1 MEQDKRQLIIELLLK
16 KGDFEKQIQNTKKNL
31 GKLSKNFTEEGLKE
45 QAEAQENLRN
55 KLKSVNQNLKIARGE
70 TTMYAESM
78 KKINKNNPFPGFAL
92 TILFAGMSIKRTFSS
107 ISKSALSVFKDVSH
121 SIANSSTNI
130 DILSGGFKYLQ
141 FAVGN
146 AISTALEPL
155 IPFLMKTIMFITEL
169 VNNNPELVAGI
180 IAFGL
185 ALGTLMTVGG
195 GLYLLI
201 NGLKQVKELLTFMSG
216 TEGFNKFLSSGKTA
230 LTGLK
235 NLALITVGLIWAK
248 DAFDKFK
255 EGKWLQALSS
265 VLMSAGA
272 FTAMVHPGVGAALV
286 LLGVGL
292 KFISDPDFAK
302 DLTTAIMTFVGIVGS
317 ALNTLFS
324 AIWNTAKENFSRI
337 LSGLEKIAKAAEA
350 MLEFDFSRAKRLAS
364 GGLKEIFEKPTM
376 WLDYDFA
383 GEFAKTFEDFKPTIE
398 EAAKLAKRFSEET
411 MGIETTMTGQKIGS
425 DATAADVLSAI
436 DTGAAQG
443 GSGTFVVYGNL
454 NVNTDST
461 SQLMEEVKRQ
471 SI

>member
-1 MEQDKRQLIIELLLK
+1 
-16 KGDFEKQIQNTKKNL
+16 
-31 GKLSKNFTEEGLKE
+31 
-45 QAEAQENLRN
+45 
-55 KLKSVNQNLKIARGE
+55 
-70 TTMYAESM
+70 
-78 KKINKNNPFPGFAL
+78 
-92 TILFAGMSIKRTFSS
+92 
-107 ISKSALSVFKDVSH
+107 
-121 SIANSSTNI
+121 
-130 DILSGGFKYLQ
+130 
-141 FAVGN
+141 
-146 AISTALEPL
+146 
-155 IPFLMKTIMFITEL
+155 MKTIMFITEL